1 MTKVWISDIAHFP
14 SFSTISTQSGP
25 SRWRLLRSFLKQSG
39 HKGCDPHGRSAD
51 AMRIGQSKRN
61 GVEMVQC
68 QQSNVSINGAPHD
81 DPARSNDDP
90 ARNDDSAAG
99 DDGAAR
105 PSATGAINTASAD
118 NGVRLFDG
126 GHHGPHYNEG
136 GGDGYHR
143 LFHLETP

>member
-1 MTKVWISDIAHFP
+1 M
-14 SFSTISTQSGP
+14 
-25 SRWRLLRSFLKQSG
+25 
-39 HKGCDPHGRSAD
+39 
-51 AMRIGQSKRN
+51 
-61 GVEMVQC
+61 
-68 QQSNVSINGAPHD
+68 GAPHD

-90 ARNDDSAAG
+90 ARNDDRAAG

-105 PSATGAINTASAD
+105 PSATGAINTASAN

-143 LFHLETP
+143 LFHFDTHNRILRW